1 MKIIRLFGGLGNQM
15 FQYAFGQVIQGDV
28 AYDVSWFN
36 EIKGNQNVT
45 QRSYELGFFQ
55 CSPWILSSE
64 ELLMIINSANQLG
77 GKDAYQF
84 VTGIPANIYNPEL
97 LKIENAIFMG
107 YFQCY
112 QYYDKIRPQLLSEFK
127 PIQKIPQKN
136 KEILDLI
143 QNTNSVSV
151 HIRRGDYIK
160 FQHRHGLCGLEY
172 YQKAIDFI
180 ASKIPSP
187 HFFFFSDDIK

>member
-15 FQYAFGQVIQGDV
+15 FQYAFGQVIQRDV

-55 CSPWILSSE
+55 CSPWLLSSE
-64 ELLMIINSANQLG
+64 ELLMILNSANQLG
-77 GKDAYQF
+77 GEDAYQF
-84 VTGIPANIYNPEL
+84 VIEIPANIYNPEL
-97 LKIENAIFMG
+97 LKKENAIFMG

-127 PIQKIPQKN
+127 PIQKIPQKKQRN
-136 KEILDLI
+136 FRSYPKYEQYFRTYPKRRLHQISTYTWLMWIRIL
-143 QNTNSVSV
+143 
-151 HIRRGDYIK
+151 
-160 FQHRHGLCGLEY
+160 
-172 YQKAIDFI
+172 
-180 ASKIPSP
+180 SKSNQ
-187 HFFFFSDDIK
+187 FYCF